1 MTNEQNLNQVNP
13 EGVKDADVNKENV
26 SNVTETAKQPEQE
39 KVLKQSE
46 VDNLIGIT
54 RRNARQEGYDR
65 AKADIEKQSV
75 NQPQQVGQPPQATG
89 QQQFSEENVRKLIGE
104 EAQKLANYQEAQ
116 RISDS
121 LITKLSA
128 AKSEGEHADFDET
141 IAKLKLHEDAYI
153 AAWANDLPNT
163 ADVLYEMG
171 KSPSRYAAV
180 INLVHSGKAEL
191 AVDEMRKLSNS
202 SIQNNKAKE
211 QQFPSDPLGQIKPT
225 ASGADNGSLSVS
237 ELRKQPYMRV

>member
-13 EGVKDADVNKENV
+13 EGVQG
-26 SNVTETAKQPEQE
+26 SNVAETAKQPEQE

-54 RRNARQEGYDR
+54 RRNSRQEGYDR
-65 AKADIEKQSV
+65 AKSDFEKQNAIQSQQEPKQ
-75 NQPQQVGQPPQATG
+75 NQHVSGPPQI
-89 QQQFSEENVRKLIGE
+89 SDEHLRKLIDE
-104 EAQKLANYQEAQ
+104 EAQKRVNYQDAQ

-128 AKSEGEHADFDET
+128 AKSEGKHTDFDET

-180 INLVHSGKAEL
+180 INLVRSGKAEL
-191 AVDEMRKLSNS
+191 AVDEMRTLSNS
-202 SIQNNKAKE
+202 IIQNNKAKE
-211 QQFPSDPLGQIKPT
+211 QKFPSDPLGQIKPT

-237 ELRKQPYMRV
+237 EIRKQSHMRV